1 MDIQNSY
8 IGQDIRFEVLDRN
21 RPAVWEREKSLCIL
35 FAVTGNVKIY
45 ASYGSFT
52 LRENDLY
59 VLNPYE
65 LHQIQVFEQ
74 GILLKMHLN
83 VAMLRYHR
91 NLLFGKKIFCCLR
104 DETDDE
110 DCEYYGYLRIC
121 MAKIFMTARENR
133 EDKCCDIYVWALR
146 ILETLYKN
154 YSCTT
159 EYGQDEEDTERMQR
173 IAEYV
178 EVHYRDT
185 ITLEDISSSEGL
197 SPEFFSRYMRKKF
210 GVSFTMF
217 LRKTRLAHAYSQL
230 AETRDSVTDIAM
242 ENGFAN
248 VNSYIMAFRE
258 EYGCTPGEYR
268 KNLAHKKEENT
279 ENADKNETAI
289 IEQKMKALLQ
299 EENES
304 AKQVGKHLLKRRY
317 HINAEAFKMPYSD
330 TWREIIDGGYAK
342 DLLMPALQ
350 KQIEKC
356 QKMTGFRYICIRG
369 ILDEHMEFQR
379 GFDYMDMLL
388 DFAGSLQLIPYF
400 VLRAEPGKES
410 ALENKLDR
418 LLEYCEDHYGQEKM
432 QGWRISVEGMMEYE
446 PENNIFSFLQCYYSV
461 WRMIKERVDGIR
473 TGGPCG
479 GIENQEQKNSWDIF
493 CQFCEEKD
501 CFPDFI
507 TFALKPSNDSLGI
520 LDEHCWRGRKRPE
533 FIAERYES
541 GYPIGDPQNDGAYN
555 ASHFLE
561 TVIKYGSRIQGI
573 CYCPTSDYSE
583 TETAVKEMF
592 FGGRGILNYDGIP
605 KCAFHVWEYLKYM
618 EGRIISQGEEY
629 ILTEKK
635 GQYRL
640 LLSYPCETGKS
651 ERVSTEC
658 EITFSIDRIK
668 PGEYE
673 IECYSAG
680 EEAGSAYDAWLY
692 LGQPERT
699 VKHARAQA
707 VVERISD
714 SLYTLNYR
722 NTENGRL
729 ELTAHMKPNDIMI
742 LLFRRV

>member
-1 MDIQNSY
+1 M
-8 IGQDIRFEVLDRN
+8 FV
-21 RPAVWEREKSLCIL
+21 
-35 FAVTGNVKIY
+35 VTGNVKVY

-52 LRENDLY
+52 LQENDLY

-65 LHQIQVFEQ
+65 LHQIQVFEK
-74 GILLKMHLN
+74 GILLRMYLN
-83 VAMLRYHR
+83 VALLRYHR
-91 NLLFGKKIFCCLR
+91 NLLFGKRIFCCLR
-104 DETDDE
+104 DEKDNDDY
-110 DCEYYGYLRIC
+110 EYYGYLRTC
-121 MAKIFMTARENR
+121 MAKMLMTAKENR
-133 EDKCCDIYVWALR
+133 EDRCYDIYVRALR
-146 ILETLYKN
+146 ILEILYKN

-159 EYGQDEEDTERMQR
+159 EYGQAEEDTERMQR

-178 EVHYRDT
+178 EMHYRDT

-197 SPEFFSRYMRKKF
+197 SPEFFSRYVRKKF
-210 GVSFTMF
+210 GVSFTSF
-217 LRKTRLAHAYSQL
+217 LRKTRLVHAYLQL
-230 AETRDSVTDIAM
+230 VETRDSITDIAM

-248 VNSYIMAFRE
+248 VNSYIMVFRE

-268 KNLAHKKEENT
+268 KNLVLKKEENT
-279 ENADKNETAI
+279 ENAGKSEIVI
-289 IEQKMKALLQ
+289 IEEKMKALLQ
-299 EENES
+299 KENMPV
-304 AKQVGKHLLKRRY
+304 KQVGKHLLKRRY
-317 HINAEAFKMPYSD
+317 HINAESFKMSYRD
-330 TWREIIDGGYAK
+330 TWREIVDGGYAK

-356 QKMTGFRYICIRG
+356 QKMIGFRYICIRG
-369 ILDEHMEFQR
+369 ILDERMEFQR

-388 DFAGSLQLIPYF
+388 DFIGSLHLKPYF
-400 VLRAEPGKES
+400 VLSVEPGKES
-410 ALENKLDR
+410 ALQNKLDQ

-432 QGWRISVEGMMEYE
+432 QGWRVSVEGMMEYK
-446 PENNIFSFLQCYYSV
+446 PENDISSFLQCYYSV
-461 WRMIKERVDGIR
+461 WSMIKEKADGIR
-473 TGGPCG
+473 IGGPCG
-479 GIENQEQKNSWDIF
+479 EIVNKEQKNNWDIF

-507 TFALKPSNDSLGI
+507 TFALKKSNDNLEI
-520 LDEHCWRGRKRPE
+520 LDDKYCWKGMEHLE

-541 GYPIGDPQNDGAYN
+541 GYPTGDLQNDGAYN
-555 ASHFLE
+555 AAHFLE

-583 TETAVKEMF
+583 TETAIKEMF

-640 LLSYPCETGKS
+640 LLSYPCETREK
-651 ERVSTEC
+651 EWINTEC
-658 EITFSIDRIK
+658 EIAFSIDGIES
-668 PGEYE
+668 GEYE

-692 LGQPERT
+692 LGKPERT

-742 LLFRRV
+742 LLFHRV